1 MKNIDSIRTATR
13 WSFSDSHRGAAR
25 CCTIALFAL
34 SALTSAACTRSST
47 YYVPTPGEER
57 LSQDEFRD
65 ESDQVL
71 SVECPRLMGTSG
83 YASGEARARI
93 QVDRSGAVQKVEFTR
108 PSADERI
115 NTVWGALAA
124 RLKFDPQ
131 EGQTDEL
138 RTSMMT
144 IGYSCGKGTALTTL
158 QL

>member
-1 MKNIDSIRTATR
+1 MRNIGSIPTAMR
-13 WSFSDSHRGAAR
+13 WSSFEARRRIAATAAIAVLGVGA
-25 CCTIALFAL
+25 L
-34 SALTSAACTRSST
+34 AAGGCTRTST
-47 YYVPTPGEER
+47 YYVPTAGEAR
-57 LSQDEFRD
+57 LTQDDFRD
-65 ESDQVL
+65 ESDQLL

-83 YASGEARARI
+83 YASGEARARVQI
-93 QVDRSGAVQKVEFTR
+93 DKSGAVQRVEFTR
-108 PSADERI
+108 PTKDERI

-158 QL
+158 QF

>member
-1 MKNIDSIRTATR
+1 MRNTGSIRTATR
-13 WSFSDSHRGAAR
+13 WSSSESRRAFARVGA
-25 CCTIALFAL
+25 IALIGITGFA
-34 SALTSAACTRSST
+34 AGACTRHST
-47 YYVPTPGEER
+47 YYVPTAGEER
-57 LSQDEFRD
+57 LTQDDFRD
-65 ESDQVL
+65 ESDQL
-71 SVECPRLMGTSG
+71 LTVECPRLMGTGS

-93 QVDRSGAVQKVEFTR
+93 QVDKSGAGQKVEFTR
-108 PSADERI
+108 PSNDDRI

-158 QL
+158 QF

>member
-1 MKNIDSIRTATR
+1 MRNIGSIRTATR
-13 WSFSDSHRGAAR
+13 WSSSEMRRTLGRVGAITVIGVA
-25 CCTIALFAL
+25 AL
-34 SALTSAACTRSST
+34 AACARTST
-47 YYVPTPGEER
+47 YYVPTPGEAR
-57 LSQDEFRD
+57 LSQDEFRE
-65 ESDQVL
+65 ESDQL
-71 SVECPRLMGTSG
+71 LTVECPRLMGTGSF
-83 YASGEARARI
+83 ASGEARARV

-108 PSADERI
+108 PSNDERI
-115 NTVWGALAA
+115 NTVWGALTA

>member
-1 MKNIDSIRTATR
+1 MRNIGSIPTATR
-13 WSFSDSHRGAAR
+13 CSFSESRRYSAR
-25 CCTIALFAL
+25 WCAIGLLVMSGFA
-34 SALTSAACTRSST
+34 SACTRTST
-47 YYVPTPGEER
+47 DYVPTAGEER

-65 ESDQVL
+65 ESDRLL

-83 YASGEARARI
+83 YASGEARARV
-93 QVDRSGAVQKVEFTR
+93 QVDKSGAVQKVEFTR
-108 PSADERI
+108 PSNDERM

-138 RTSMMT
+138 RTSMVT
-144 IGYSCGKGTALTTL
+144 IGYSCGPGTALTTL

>member
-1 MKNIDSIRTATR
+1 MKNTGSIRTATR
-13 WSFSDSHRGAAR
+13 WSFSDSRRSLASAGAIALIGAAV
-25 CCTIALFAL
+25 FAVG
-34 SALTSAACTRSST
+34 ACTRTST
-47 YYVPTPGEER
+47 YYVPTAGEER
-57 LSQDEFRD
+57 LSQDEFRE
-65 ESDQVL
+65 ESDQLL
-71 SVECPRLMGTSG
+71 SVECPRLMGSSG

-108 PSADERI
+108 ASNDERI

-131 EGQTDEL
+131 EDQSEEL
-138 RTSMMT
+138 RTSMMK

>member
-1 MKNIDSIRTATR
+1 MRNIVSTRMATR
-13 WSFSDSHRGAAR
+13 CSFSEPRRVLGRIGA
-25 CCTIALFAL
+25 IALIGVAGFAGG
-34 SALTSAACTRSST
+34 ACTRTST

-57 LSQDEFRD
+57 LTQDDFRD
-65 ESDQVL
+65 ESDRLL
-71 SVECPRLMGTSG
+71 SVECPRLMGTGNS
-83 YASGEARARI
+83 ATGEARARVQI
-93 QVDRSGAVQKVEFTR
+93 DKSGAVQKVEFTR
-108 PSADERI
+108 PSNDEQI
-115 NTVWGALAA
+115 NTMWGALAA